1 MSDDR
6 GTGEQ
11 EVPEGVV
18 AVVMGV
24 DDRPNR
30 LRRDRSDRVQVGTG
44 AADGRAGVDADH
56 SALADKKAGVV
67 DPPGPVG
74 LDIGEDAVVDL
85 LQLGRARGRDV
96 VVDGAHVALRCG
108 DTLLK
113 ADRLPVASRVARREI
128 PVWQVARSP
137 GSCRTGCSRRR

>member
-1 MSDDR
+1 MSKQVSG
-6 GTGEQ
+6 GTRR
-11 EVPEGVV
+11 PESSTINS
-18 AVVMGV
+18 V

-44 AADGRAGVDADH
+44 AADGRTGVDADH

-85 LQLGRARGRDV
+85 LQLRRARGRDV
-96 VVDGAHVALRCG
+96 VVDGCSCRSLVGL
-108 DTLLK
+108 D
-113 ADRLPVASRVARREI
+113 ARRLHLR
-128 PVWQVARSP
+128 RSP
-137 GSCRTGCSRRR
+137 PACRWLR